1 MANQQNMGGSQGS
14 EQGRQQQGGQQGGQQ
29 QGQQNM
35 GGQQGQQGSQSQ
47 YWRQQFQNE
56 PYYQQGRQF
65 EDYEQ
70 AYMTGEQGRNQ
81 MGSSTQRFEE
91 AENDLRRNYEQNT
104 QGRQN
109 AVKWDQGGSQAC
121 RAAWERS
128 GSQQQ
133 AGDRDTQSQQSRGQG
148 GQQSMGQGGQQGG
161 SGSQRNS

>member
-14 EQGRQQQGGQQGGQQ
+14 EQGRQQQGGQ
-29 QGQQNM
+29 
-35 GGQQGQQGSQSQ
+35 QQGQQGSQSQ

-70 AYMTGEQGRNQ
+70 AYMTGEQGRSQ

-128 GSQQQ
+128 GSQQT
-133 AGDRDTQSQQSRGQG
+133 GDRD
-148 GQQSMGQGGQQGG
+148 M
-161 SGSQRNS
+161 